1 MRRIAAP
8 FGKRAAPSSAAPDRC
23 RPSARRA
30 RRKRSSVVRST
41 GTPKHPAGRSAPA
54 SPEISPGRPARGRL
68 GSAPLLPYL
77 QPPLPS
83 LRPRDPH
90 RPRGHRRPLAAPP
103 SPSVPGT
110 RPEDDRWDPARR
122 SSSDRRPLPRALP
135 GAGSR
140 VRSAAGREERRRE
153 RREQPRSR
161 SRPPSPSRTQTPPP
175 AGPASHWLRRL
186 GPGGPRTPH
195 WPLALSRNG
204 TARPRQAPPH
214 GVPAAS
220 LPRRGVAGGDGGALW
235 RWLGWAGLPATS
247 NRWGGGKE
255 HGSPSAAVGPEPS
268 LSGAP
273 LGASAAPPPRFK
285 SQDAAARWR

>member
-54 SPEISPGRPARGRL
+54 SPEISRRRPARGRL

-204 TARPRQAPPH
+204 TARPRPTACLPPPSPGGGSREGTAGRF
-214 GVPAAS
+214 GV
-220 LPRRGVAGGDGGALW
+220 
-235 RWLGWAGLPATS
+235 GWAGLGWAAGDEQQV
-247 NRWGGGKE
+247 GGREGARE
-255 HGSPSAAVGPEPS
+255 S
-268 LSGAP
+268 LSRRRA
-273 LGASAAPPPRFK
+273 
-285 SQDAAARWR
+285 